1 MCIDH
6 PEFRARLQTISVKHM
21 GACNFWRAG
30 PALISKFGGQRS
42 PLQPISATDKVPKI
56 RDGFANRPLDPATPV
71 QHRVQ
76 F

>member
-30 PALISKFGGQRS
+30 PALISKFIGQDRRYGQS
-42 PLQPISATDKVPKI
+42 QRPK
-56 RDGFANRPLDPATPV
+56 DT
-71 QHRVQ
+71 
-76 F
+76 